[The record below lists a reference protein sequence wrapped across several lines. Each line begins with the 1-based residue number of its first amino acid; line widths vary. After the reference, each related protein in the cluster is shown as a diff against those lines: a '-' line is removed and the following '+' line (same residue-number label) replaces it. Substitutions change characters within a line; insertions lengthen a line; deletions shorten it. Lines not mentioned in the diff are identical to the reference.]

1 MKYFQTA
8 GSSCNT
14 SRFNLPSP
22 ALFPTF
28 EIRML
33 PHVLVSAPLPHLKFR
48 QMLNLIIPRIDFLS
62 YTTWLA
68 AGGPLVVCNYYMCR
82 MTLPPGGMGGR
93 GGGLNVSKDERPS
106 VCPINTLCNILTNE
120 IKMIMQSFLVYTVA
134 QNSSLKSFFSY
145 NNPLNY

>member
-82 MTLPPGGMGGR
+82 MTLPPGGWDE
-93 GGGLNVSKDERPS
+93 GGGLMFP
-106 VCPINTLCNILTNE
+106 
-120 IKMIMQSFLVYTVA
+120 KMRDLQYA
-134 QNSSLKSFFSY
+134 QLIHCAIS
-145 NNPLNY
+145 